1 MSARVYE
8 AINDQVNNELSA
20 SHSYLAMSGV
30 CEELNFP
37 GAAHWF
43 RVQSEEERG
52 ARAAPVRLRP
62 CPQSRACRCA
72 RSRTRRRA
80 RRRLLEVFRA
90 SLAQEEQVSQQIDA
104 LYDLAMQEKDFA
116 AVVEMQ
122 WFVTEQ
128 VEEEKSAR
136 DIIAKLEMAGNDARA
151 LLEIDRELGARAA
164 RAPERRRRAAAA
176 AARRTRQDGHR
187 QTQELRNAGPQDEP
201 VL

>member
-1 MSARVYE
+1 MSKKVYE

-30 CEELNFP
+30 CEQLNFP

-52 ARAAPVRLRP
+52 HALRLFDFIHARDQKVTLRKI
-62 CPQSRACRCA
+62 QVETTEA
-72 RSRTRRRA
+72 TT
-80 RRRLLEVFRA
+80 LLEVFRA
-90 SLAQEEQVSQQIDA
+90 ALAQEEHVSAQIDA
-104 LYDLAMQEKDFA
+104 LYAMAMAESDFA

-136 DIIAKLEMAGNDARA
+136 DIIAKLEMAGTDAPA
-151 LLEIDRELGARAA
+151 LLAIDRELGVRAG
-164 RAPERRRRAAAA
+164 
-176 AARRTRQDGHR
+176 DGG
-187 QTQELRNAGPQDEP
+187 QPAGKP
-201 VL
+201 

>member
-1 MSARVYE
+1 MSAKVYE

-52 ARAAPVRLRP
+52 HALRLFDFVHARNHLVSLRKI
-62 CPQSRACRCA
+62 QNETTRATA
-72 RSRTRRRA
+72 
-80 RRRLLEVFRA
+80 LIEVFRA
-90 SLAQEEQVSQQIDA
+90 ALAQEEQVSEQIDA
-104 LYDLAMQEKDFA
+104 LYDLAMREKDFA

-136 DIIAKLEMAGNDARA
+136 DIIAKLEFAGNDARA
-151 LLEIDRELGARAA
+151 LLEIDRELGARAGMRPGGPLGGPA
-164 RAPERRRRAAAA
+164 G
-176 AARRTRQDGHR
+176 GH
-187 QTQELRNAGPQDEP
+187 GH
-201 VL
+201 

>member
-1 MSARVYE
+1 MSAKVYE

-43 RVQSEEERG
+43 RVQSEEERSHALRLFDFIH
-52 ARAAPVRLRP
+52 ARNYSVSLRKIQNETARV
-62 CPQSRACRCA
+62 QS
-72 RSRTRRRA
+72 
-80 RRRLLEVFRA
+80 LLEVFRA
-90 SLAQEEQVSQQIDA
+90 ALAQEEQVSSQIDA
-104 LYDLAMQEKDFA
+104 LYDLAMHEKDFA

-136 DIIAKLEMAGNDARA
+136 DIIAKIEMAGNDGRA
-151 LLEIDRELGARAA
+151 LLEIDRALMTRAG
-164 RAPERRRRAAAA
+164 EGGWKGGGS
-176 AARRTRQDGHR
+176 GH
-187 QTQELRNAGPQDEP
+187 GHGGHGGGHGH
-201 VL
+201 

>member
-1 MSARVYE
+1 MSAKVYE

-52 ARAAPVRLRP
+52 HALRLFDFIHARNSAVSLRKITNET
-62 CPQSRACRCA
+62 AHVK
-72 RSRTRRRA
+72 T
-80 RRRLLEVFRA
+80 LLEVFRA
-90 SLAQEEQVSQQIDA
+90 SLAQEEQVSTQIDA
-104 LYDLAMQEKDFA
+104 LYDLAMREKDFA

-136 DIIAKLEMAGNDARA
+136 DIIAKLEMAGSDARA
-151 LLEIDRELGARAA
+151 LLEIDRELGARAGLSG
-164 RAPERRRRAAAA
+164 APRRVPGRSP
-176 AARRTRQDGHR
+176 G
-187 QTQELRNAGPQDEP
+187 E
-201 VL
+201 

>member
-1 MSARVYE
+1 MSTRVYE

-52 ARAAPVRLRP
+52 HALRLFDFIHARNQSVSLRKIHVETTH
-62 CPQSRACRCA
+62 AK
-72 RSRTRRRA
+72 T
-80 RRRLLEVFRA
+80 LLEVFRA
-90 SLAQEEQVSQQIDA
+90 SLAQEEQVTKQIDA
-104 LYDLAMQEKDFA
+104 LYDMAMQEKDFA

-136 DIIAKLEMAGNDARA
+136 DIIAKLEMAGSDARA
-151 LLEIDRELGARAA
+151 LLEIDRDLGARAG
-164 RAPERRRRAAAA
+164 EGGGGHGGGKGEGRRSI
-176 AARRTRQDGHR
+176 
-187 QTQELRNAGPQDEP
+187 
-201 VL
+201 